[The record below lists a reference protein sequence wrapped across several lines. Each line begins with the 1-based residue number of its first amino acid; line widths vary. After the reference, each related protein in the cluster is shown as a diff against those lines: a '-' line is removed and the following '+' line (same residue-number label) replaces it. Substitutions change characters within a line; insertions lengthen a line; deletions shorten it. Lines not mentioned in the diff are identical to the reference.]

1 MLRTNQNEIWFGWI
15 CFDILQIRLAEAQLQ
30 GDPEKTKPETMEKMK
45 KIEGWRE
52 ELKLLEDNR
61 APAAS

>member
-1 MLRTNQNEIWFGWI
+1 LV
-15 CFDILQIRLAEAQLQ
+15 EAQLQ